1 MLGIPW
7 LTGNRWDINKSED
20 CDRSGR
26 DFTGERDMAVA
37 EQGADEEEE
46 ETGIIQS
53 DVVTVLWSANG

>member
-7 LTGNRWDINKSED
+7 LTGNRWDINKSD
-20 CDRSGR
+20 DYDRSDR
-26 DFTGERDMAVA
+26 DFTVERDMTVA

-46 ETGIIQS
+46 ESGIIQS